1 MISYIKILGPP
12 VGKALVELEKVAV
25 DIPKVCIMDRHFS
38 PEIPSSLAREFGES
52 RSVSYQGLQRN
63 MDLNWIGSYY
73 NRIGVEI
80 TGERCESIIS
90 KSDTQLGEYD
100 FFFEW
105 YEKPNLKQM
114 TEFIEKI
121 DEALAPLGCYYTITT
136 KKK

>member
-12 VGKALVELEKVAV
+12 VKKALVELEKVAV
-25 DIPKVCIMDRHFS
+25 HLPKVCIMDSHFS
-38 PEIPSSLAREFGES
+38 PDIPYSTARDFGES
-52 RSVSYQGLQRN
+52 SRVGYQGLQRN

-73 NRIGVEI
+73 NRMGVQI

-90 KSDTQLGEYD
+90 KSDVKLGDYD

-105 YEKPNLKQM
+105 YEKPSMKQM

-136 KKK
+136 KKN